1 MVWMFSGIVCIA
13 QIIFCSIFKDKI
25 KRYLPTLIALAFI
38 SITVLR
44 ANMGEMLP
52 QRLVDQTIVSLVGI
66 ATIMAYHC
74 TMAIWGKVMDR
85 RDPAQRLKK

>member
-1 MVWMFSGIVCIA
+1 MVWMFSGIVFIA
-13 QIIFCSIFKDKI
+13 QIICCSIFKDKI

-52 QRLVDQTIVSLVGI
+52 QRLVDQTIVALVGI
-66 ATIMAYHC
+66 ASIVLYHGVMAV
-74 TMAIWGKVMDR
+74 WGAMMNR